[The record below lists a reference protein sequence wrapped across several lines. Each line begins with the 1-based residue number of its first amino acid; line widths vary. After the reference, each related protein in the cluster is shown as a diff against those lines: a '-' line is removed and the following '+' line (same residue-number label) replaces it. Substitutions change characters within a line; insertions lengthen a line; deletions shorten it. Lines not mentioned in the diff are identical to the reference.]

1 MKKSSCCCYA
11 LGKVDPFDDLVV
23 QPDDVITKNE
33 GENIM
38 LRCEASITVFR
49 EEPSW
54 TKEKKTLKIDPGRMN
69 VKKYTDTALISEL
82 HIQNATLE
90 DAGLYGCN
98 AVKEIDGRDYQKAIR
113 LTIESK

>member
-11 LGKVDPFDDLVV
+11 LGEVDPFDDLVV
-23 QPDDVITKNE
+23 QSDPLITKNE

-49 EEPSW
+49 EEPYW
-54 TKEKKTLKIDPGRMN
+54 TKDKKTLKIEQGRMN
-69 VKKYTDTALISEL
+69 VKKWTDKTLISEL

-90 DAGLYGCN
+90 DAGLYECN
-98 AVKEIDGRDYQKAIR
+98 AVKEIDGRNYQKAIR
-113 LTIESK
+113 LTIEGK